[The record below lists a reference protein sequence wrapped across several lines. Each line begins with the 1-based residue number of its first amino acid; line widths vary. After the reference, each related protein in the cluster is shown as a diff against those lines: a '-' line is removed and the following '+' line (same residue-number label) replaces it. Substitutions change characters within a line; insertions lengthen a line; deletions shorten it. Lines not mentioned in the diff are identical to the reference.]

1 MEKLPFEVLK
11 SEGFYLTTLLRR
23 VITLLHKAKTPLSV
37 PDILEQMRRST
48 LKPNKTTL
56 YRLLTKLAES
66 ALVQESLFTDEVRRY
81 CLTLSKSHHHHFVCQ
96 ECGYSEELP
105 GDICNQ
111 VAIESKKLKDRGFE
125 IISHNMD
132 IEGLC
137 KHCAAV

>member
-1 MEKLPFEVLK
+1 MEELPFKVLK
-11 SEGFYLTTLLRR
+11 SEGFYVTPLLRR
-23 VITLLHKAKTPLSV
+23 VVTILHKAKTPLSV
-37 PDILEQMRRST
+37 GDMLEQMKRSK

-56 YRLLTKLAES
+56 YRLLTKLAEA

-81 CLTLSKSHHHHFVCQ
+81 CLTLDKSHHHHFICQ

-105 GDICNQ
+105 KDICDQ
-111 VAIESKKLKDRGFE
+111 VAIVSHDLKNRGFE

-137 KHCAAV
+137 KTCAAL